1 MILLFKFNFQLAK
14 YMCQNCNKGD
24 AEEQMLLCDG
34 CDDSYH
40 TFCLM
45 PPLAEIPKGDWRCPK
60 CIAAEVCKPMEAF
73 GFEQAQKEYTLQT
86 FGEMSDQFKSDY
98 FNMPVHLI
106 PTSLVEKEYWRILE
120 NIDED
125 VMIEYGADLH
135 TMDHGSGFPTMNSKN
150 LSKEDELYAKSEWNL
165 NR

>member
-1 MILLFKFNFQLAK
+1 MTCTSFQ
-14 YMCQNCNKGD
+14 
-24 AEEQMLLCDG
+24 EQMLLCDG

-60 CIAAEVCKPMEAF
+60 CIAAEVSKPMEAF

-86 FGEMSDQFKSDY
+86 FGEMADQFKSDY

-125 VMIEYGADLH
+125 VMVEYGADLH
-135 TMDHGSGFPTMNSKN
+135 TMDHGSGFPTTVSKN
-150 LSKEDELYAKSEWNL
+150 LSKEDEVYAKHEWNL
-165 NR
+165 NRLGFFSFFI